1 MVNFC
6 VAILILKMEENKQ
19 HFLNILL
26 CYFKKGKNT
35 TEIGKKNICAVYGG
49 GSVTVQLCQKWF
61 TKFSARDFLLDNA
74 PWSGRS

>member
-35 TEIGKKNICAVYGG
+35 TEIGKK
-49 GSVTVQLCQKWF
+49 TFVQCI
-61 TKFSARDFLLDNA
+61 SARDFLLDNA
-74 PWSGRS
+74 PQLGRPVEVDSDHIKTLIENCQQ